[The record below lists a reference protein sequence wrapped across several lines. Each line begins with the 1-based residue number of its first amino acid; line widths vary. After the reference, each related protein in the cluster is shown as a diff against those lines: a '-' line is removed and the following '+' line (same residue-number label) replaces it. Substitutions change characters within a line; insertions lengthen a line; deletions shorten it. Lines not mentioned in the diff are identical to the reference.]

1 MESLFLSD
9 ALTLTMFGMGFVF
22 VFLALMVVV
31 TNVMSLLVA
40 KIQSATTNDA
50 SVLDSDPIIEIDE
63 KTKAIIEAAI
73 KMHTQR

>member
-1 MESLFLSD
+1 MSSQFVAD

-31 TNVMSLLVA
+31 TNLMSLLVA
-40 KIQSATTNDA
+40 KIQPKTNHA
-50 SVLDSDPIIEIDE
+50 SELDSDPIIEIDE
-63 KTKAIIEAAI
+63 KTRAIIEAAI

>member
-40 KIQSATTNDA
+40 KIQPANTNDA
-50 SVLDSDPIIEIDE
+50 SVLDSDPLIEIDE

>member
-1 MESLFLSD
+1 MDNNFVTDS
-9 ALTLTMFGMGFVF
+9 LTLTMFGMGFVF

-40 KIQSATTNDA
+40 KIQPTTNDTSA
-50 SVLDSDPIIEIDE
+50 LESDPIIEIDE

>member
-1 MESLFLSD
+1 MNSQFVEE

-40 KIQSATTNDA
+40 KIQLTTNDSSA
-50 SVLDSDPIIEIDE
+50 LDSDPIIEIDE